1 MLSSL
6 FASTQIPVLEQVVT
20 FAQARHGVLAGN
32 IANLDTP
39 GYRVR
44 DLSPEVFQKRLKAAI
59 HEQNKPAVGA
69 QNPGLQ
75 NLGSQSPALMGLP
88 SPGAGSQG
96 ESSRMASSNRDAIK
110 DVASNM
116 KSILRHDDGN
126 VGLDQQV
133 TAVAKNQMQHN
144 MAIAL
149 LSSQFRLL
157 QAAITERA

>member
-6 FASTQIPVLEQVVT
+6 FASTQIPVLEQVVK
-20 FAQARHGVLAGN
+20 FSQARHGVLAGN

-44 DLSPEVFQKRLKAAI
+44 DLSPELFQSRLKAAI
-59 HEQNKPAVGA
+59 QTQHAPPVNT
-69 QNPGLQ
+69 Q
-75 NLGSQSPALMGLP
+75 NLGSQGAELMGQI
-88 SPGAGSQG
+88 SQ
-96 ESSRMASSNRDAIK
+96 ETASQSNSSRLSTPKLDAIK

-116 KSILRHDDGN
+116 KTILRHDDGN
-126 VGLDQQV
+126 VGLDQQI

-149 LSSQFRLL
+149 LSNQFRLL

>member
-6 FASTQIPVLEQVVT
+6 FASTQIPVLEQVVK
-20 FAQARHGVLAGN
+20 FSQARHGVLAGN

-39 GYRVR
+39 GYHVR
-44 DLSPEVFQKRLKAAI
+44 DLSPELFQSRLKTAI
-59 HEQNKPAVGA
+59 QTQHSPPVNT
-69 QNPGLQ
+69 Q
-75 NLGSQSPALMGLP
+75 NLGSQGAALMGQI
-88 SPGAGSQG
+88 SRETASQSN
-96 ESSRMASSNRDAIK
+96 SSRLSTPKLDAIK

-116 KSILRHDDGN
+116 KTILRHDDGN
-126 VGLDQQV
+126 VGLDQQI

-149 LSSQFRLL
+149 LSNQFRLL